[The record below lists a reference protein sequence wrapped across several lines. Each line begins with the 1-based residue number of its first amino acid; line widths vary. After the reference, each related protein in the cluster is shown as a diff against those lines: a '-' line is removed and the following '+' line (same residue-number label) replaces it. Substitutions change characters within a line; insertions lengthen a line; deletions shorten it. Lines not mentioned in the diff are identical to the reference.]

1 VEGREGRREEDLERR
16 APPRLPFQGWEV
28 SVGRRKVGHA
38 RSEKG
43 IREFQGKGRYQGARS
58 KPQIV
63 ERLKGLGPFV
73 QNTHKRIGGEIFVGI
88 PLGQSLCD
96 EMLEA
101 LERVEWIGAEF
112 KRLFGSVGAM

>member
-1 VEGREGRREEDLERR
+1 VEGRESRREEDLERR
-16 APPRLPFQGWEV
+16 ASPRLPFQGREV

-43 IREFQGKGRYQGARS
+43 IREFQGKGRYQGTRS

-63 ERLKGLGPFV
+63 ERLKGLGPLV
-73 QNTHKRIGGEIFVGI
+73 QNAHKRIGGEIFVGI

-101 LERVEWIGAEF
+101 LERVEWKGAKF
-112 KRLFGSVGAM
+112 KGLFGPVGAM

>member
-16 APPRLPFQGWEV
+16 APPRLPFQGRKV
-28 SVGRRKVGHA
+28 PVGRRKVGHT

-43 IREFQGKGRYQGARS
+43 IREFQRKGRYQGARS

-63 ERLKGLGPFV
+63 EGLKGLGPLV
-73 QNTHKRIGGEIFVGI
+73 QNAHKRIGGEIFVGI
-88 PLGQSLCD
+88 PLGQSLCN

-101 LERVEWIGAEF
+101 LERVEWKGAEF
-112 KRLFGSVGAM
+112 KGLFGPVGTM